1 MAWLGYYEYGGVEII
16 NATRTETYAKNAG
29 LGWFKS
35 VYRNEALPLLLGQV
49 YATPMQDPAPWVDVD
64 DASSFDFYGF
74 YPLGVSGIE
83 DSTATAQVTE
93 STLDGGTVGRIR
105 RSTRSVVFSGVLVAA
120 SECGTEFGMR
130 WLRSVLSGPPCSP
143 STPGSCV
150 GTELRFMSCEP
161 ALDSY
166 TDLVGTTTNYAGT
179 EGFIT
184 NDGVW
189 DSETHTF
196 IPAGC

>member
-16 NATRTETYAKNAG
+16 NATRTETYARNAK
-29 LGWFKS
+29 LGWFKP
-35 VYRNEALPLLLGQV
+35 VYKNQAVPLLLGQK
-49 YATPMQDPAPWVDVD
+49 YASPMQDPAPWVDND

-74 YPLGVSGIE
+74 YPLGVTGIE
-83 DSTATAQVTE
+83 NSTATASVTE
-93 STLDGGTVGRIR
+93 STLDGGHVGALR
-105 RSTRSVVFSGVLVAA
+105 RATRSVVFSGVLVAA

-161 ALDSY
+161 ALDEY
-166 TDLVGTTTNYAGT
+166 TELAGQTTNYAGT

-184 NDGVW
+184 GDGDW
-189 DSETHTF
+189 DPVDRTF
-196 IPAGC
+196 IPDGC